1 MLANRYIYSA
11 STLQQQ
17 ICNDKISFSTL
28 NSSSDLIIASNPSSL
43 NQLIS
48 ESYNHLFI
56 FEMSLEDFLGYGNAG
71 FARVISN
78 PYIEF
83 PYRVMNLSSYPTIS
97 SIASGPAGDNLAIPG
112 SSSSN
117 PPLSYVINNNYGYL
131 SVIEQIRASCLANNF
146 KFNTPFNAHIFQT
159 NYTFFQNF
167 TYRTTAYDSF
177 NIAMID
183 DSNKVLIINA
193 SWPVVLFQGASANTD
208 YENT

>member
-1 MLANRYIYSA
+1 MSLANRYINSA
-11 STLQQQ
+11 FTLQQK
-17 ICNDKISFSTL
+17 ICNDKTSFSTL
-28 NSSSDLIIASNPSSL
+28 NSSSPVIIACNPNSL

-71 FARVISN
+71 SARVISN

-97 SIASGPAGDNLAIPG
+97 SIASSPSGNNIAIPG

-117 PPLSYVINNNYGYL
+117 PPLSYVINSNYGYL
-131 SVIEQIRASCLANNF
+131 SVIEQIRASCFANNF
-146 KFNTPFNAHIFQT
+146 QFNQPFSAHIFQS

-167 TYRTTAYDSF
+167 TYRTNAYDSL
-177 NIAMID
+177 NIAIID
-183 DSNKVLIINA
+183 YSNKVIIINA

-208 YENT
+208 